1 MVCGEKH
8 KLVAILRRCQALI
21 NEMNHFVTNLQ
32 NYLMFEVLDY
42 SRVDFLDEME
52 ESRDLDELIVAHE
65 RYLNAI
71 VENSLLGN
79 DLIIY
84 IKRCFYCWISF

>member
-1 MVCGEKH
+1 
-8 KLVAILRRCQALI
+8 
-21 NEMNHFVTNLQ
+21 MNHFVTNLQ
-32 NYLMFEVLDY
+32 NYHMFEVLDY

-65 RYLNAI
+65 RYLNVI

-84 IKRCFYCWISF
+84 IKHYFYCLISF